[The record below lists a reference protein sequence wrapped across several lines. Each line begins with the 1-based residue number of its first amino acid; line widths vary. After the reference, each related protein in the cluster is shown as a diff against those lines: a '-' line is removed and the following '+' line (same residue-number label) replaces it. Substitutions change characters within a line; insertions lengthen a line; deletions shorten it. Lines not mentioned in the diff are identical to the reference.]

1 MKNPAAITKI
11 EQVTEAIESLIVSIV
26 ARETHKPNLR
36 AGFDNITEARKEV
49 SDALTDFLTPTL
61 RVVTTEE
68 TRTVGPVSK
77 TARTTTITGV
87 REIVEHIPAPDARPA
102 YPTD

>member
-1 MKNPAAITKI
+1 MSNSAAITKI
-11 EQVTEAIESLIVSIV
+11 EQVTEVIESLIVASVDLQLLSPSRIRHENV
-26 ARETHKPNLR
+26 RDARDELST
-36 AGFDNITEARKEV
+36 
-49 SDALTDFLTPTL
+49 ALKDFLTPTL

-87 REIVEHIPAPDARPA
+87 REIVEHIPAPDARPT